1 MVKGGW
7 LEKATDY
14 TGKVAEQMDSL
25 LEKKYEKHLSDV
37 AEAKQNAKKIGRNVT
52 EPVPI
57 PTMDVSKTTDVPI
70 PTMDVSKTTD
80 VPIPTMDTTDE
91 KQAAVD
97 YGGLE
102 QPSLTLQNTA
112 SDIFVTNV
120 GKTEG
125 TTWHSDLKKIKTSPY
140 GINTVLHKNLLDNLQ
155 AKANVNKWKD
165 IPLSMLK
172 EAAKKLF
179 EDEYLKPYVDG
190 KVSGTTASTFNSLS
204 EEAKFLVGSATY
216 NGGKYPNLVN
226 NLSAWEKNPTMNT
239 LEAVISETPR
249 TVTLNGVRTRV
260 KGLDNRA
267 VRDLEI
273 AGIIDKNNPRHRT
286 ALRKW
291 LPLTT
296 EVEFPT
302 PPVPGFKPT
311 KPLSLHPI

>member
-1 MVKGGW
+1 MPLSTELGKLFSKGGVV
-7 LEKATDY
+7 DMRDG
-14 TGKVAEQMDSL
+14 GKVGAAVVAASLMASGGQAIDMRDGGVVGMVEGGPVIDYVTPEEKEFDSEVSKQMDAL
-25 LEKKYEKHLSDV
+25 L
-37 AEAKQNAKKIGRNVT
+37 AKR
-52 EPVPI
+52 
-57 PTMDVSKTTDVPI
+57 
-70 PTMDVSKTTD
+70 
-80 VPIPTMDTTDE
+80 
-91 KQAAVD
+91 QAAVD